1 MLNQPEI
8 IMMGLLA
15 VLRKLG
21 FVHCRKN
28 AKEEIE
34 VKLDRSTCNE
44 RQELLVEGKQTI
56 RLPANKK

>member
-1 MLNQPEI
+1 
-8 IMMGLLA
+8 MMGLLP
-15 VLRKLG
+15 VLRKLS